1 MKSLPDYS
9 KIASCDK
16 RSDRKWKPNEIF
28 LTALLIS
35 AAMIKIQVYY
45 QELLNSCPA
54 IVMLQKNQQTNMT
67 IDSCKMSVR

>member
-1 MKSLPDYS
+1 MKSLPDNS

-16 RSDRKWKPNEIF
+16 RSDRKWKSNEIF

-54 IVMLQKNQQTNMT
+54 RMTLQKNQ
-67 IDSCKMSVR
+67 